1 MAKQSIT
8 VFNSGH
14 AGYRRAGIA
23 FNKGDNVIDGLSA
36 AQIQQIENDPRLVLQ
51 NADSAESA
59 DQTQLVEN
67 GDSVDITKLSEAVGD
82 GSGEKLPLLIQ
93 PPEEL
98 FAVVAI
104 IQTLATTNA
113 LELTGS
119 GVPTTACLE
128 AATAGMKI
136 SAAQRDT
143 AWEWLKANPDYQA
156 EQISEGNA

>member
-8 VFNSGH
+8 VFNSGP
-14 AGYRRAGIA
+14 AGYRRAGIV

-59 DQTQLVEN
+59 DQAQLVAN
-67 GDSVDITKLSEAVGD
+67 SGSVDGVIDTTLIGD
-82 GSGEKLPLLIQ
+82 GTGKSLPPLID
-93 PPEEL
+93 PPEGVA
-98 FAVVAI
+98 AVVAI
-104 IQTLATTNA
+104 IYALQAAGT

-119 GVPTTACLE
+119 GKPTTGCLE
-128 AATAGMKI
+128 AAEENIEI
-136 SAAQRDT
+136 SAAQRDE
-143 AWEWLKANPDYQA
+143 AWAWIKANPDYQA